1 MFRYFN
7 THNCD
12 ITKSRRS
19 TFNHSIIGIPPI
31 FAYVRERP
39 TITKIWRSLKIE
51 VQVEITKL
59 N

>member
-51 VQVEITKL
+51 V
-59 N
+59 